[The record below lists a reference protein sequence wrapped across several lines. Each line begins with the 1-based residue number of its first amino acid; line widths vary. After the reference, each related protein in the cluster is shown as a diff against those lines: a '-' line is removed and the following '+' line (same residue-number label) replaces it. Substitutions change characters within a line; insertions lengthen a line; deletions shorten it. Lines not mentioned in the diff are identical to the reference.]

1 MPAILAEELT
11 KVYISHRRDPG
22 IAGAVR
28 SLFTRERQEVLAADR
43 INVRIEEG
51 ELVGFLGPNGAGKTT
66 TLKMLSGILYPTSGR
81 AEVLG
86 YVPWERRPEFQKQ
99 FSLVMGQKNQL
110 WWDLPPEESFLLFR
124 ELYEIPPAEYRRRVK
139 TLTEMLEISHLM
151 NTQVRKLSL
160 GERMKCE
167 LAAALLHRPRVVF
180 LDEPTIGLDVVSQKR
195 IREFI
200 RRTNREDGST
210 IVLTS
215 HYMDDVRALCERVV
229 IVDHGRV
236 IYDDSLARLVSRY
249 TDSKH
254 LKLTFSKPVARED
267 LEGLGRISSWDGMS
281 AGLET
286 PRESAA
292 RVAAAALARLPV
304 VDIEIKDPD
313 VEDVVR
319 DIFQHRPPAPSAGPV
334 ATEA

>member
-1 MPAILAEELT
+1 LPTILAEDLT
-11 KVYISHRRDPG
+11 KIYVSHQRDPG
-22 IAGAVR
+22 LAGAVR
-28 SLFTRERQEVLAADR
+28 SLFTRKRQEVLAADR

-86 YVPWERRPEFQKQ
+86 FVPWERRPEFQKQ

-124 ELYEIPPAEYRRRVK
+124 ELYEIPPAEYRKRVK
-139 TLTEMLEISHLM
+139 TLTEMLEIAHLM
-151 NTQVRKLSL
+151 NVQVRKLSL

-167 LAAALLHRPRVVF
+167 LAAELLHRPRVVF

-200 RRTNREDGST
+200 RQTNREDGST

-236 IYDDSLARLVSRY
+236 IYDDSLTRLVSHY

-254 LKLTFSKPVARED
+254 LKLTFSKPVELSD
-267 LEGLGRISSWDGMS
+267 LEGLGRVSSFDGLS
-281 AGLET
+281 AALEA
-286 PRESAA
+286 PRERAA
-292 RVAAAALARLPV
+292 QVAAAALSRLPV
-304 VDIEIKDPD
+304 VDIEIRDPD
-313 VEDVVR
+313 VEDVIR
-319 DIFQHRPPAPSAGPV
+319 DIFQHRPPAAAPDPV
-334 ATEA
+334 VTA

>member
-1 MPAILAEELT
+1 MPAILAEDLT
-11 KVYISHRRDPG
+11 KVYVSHQRDPG

-28 SLFTRERQEVLAADR
+28 SLFTRKRQEVLAADR

-86 YVPWERRPEFQKQ
+86 FVPWERRPEFQKQ

-124 ELYEIPPAEYRRRVK
+124 ELYEIPADVYRQRVK
-139 TLTEMLEISHLM
+139 MLTEMLEISHLM
-151 NTQVRKLSL
+151 NVQVRKLSL

-200 RRTNREDGST
+200 RQTNREDGST

-254 LKLTFSKPVARED
+254 LRLTFSKPVEQSA
-267 LEGLGRISSWDGMS
+267 LGGLGRVSSFDGLS
-281 AGLET
+281 AELES
-286 PRESAA
+286 PRDEAA
-292 RVAAAALARLPV
+292 RVAAAALSRLPV
-304 VDIEIKDPD
+304 VDIEIRDPD
-313 VEDVVR
+313 VEDVIR
-319 DIFQHRPPAPSAGPV
+319 DLFQHRPPAAAPDAVVAG
-334 ATEA
+334 

>member
-1 MPAILAEELT
+1 MPAILAEDLT
-11 KVYISHRRDPG
+11 KVYVSHQRDPG

-28 SLFTRERQEVLAADR
+28 SLFRRKRQEVLAADR

-86 YVPWERRPEFQKQ
+86 FVPWERRPEFQKQ

-124 ELYEIPPAEYRRRVK
+124 ELYEIPADVYRQRVK
-139 TLTEMLEISHLM
+139 MLTEMLEISHLM
-151 NTQVRKLSL
+151 NVQVRKLSL

-200 RRTNREDGST
+200 RQTNREDGST

-249 TDSKH
+249 TDSKQ
-254 LKLTFSKPVARED
+254 LRLTFSKPVEQSD
-267 LEGLGRISSWDGMS
+267 LGGLGRVSSFDGLS
-281 AGLET
+281 AELES
-286 PRESAA
+286 PRDEAA
-292 RVAAAALARLPV
+292 RVAAAALSRLPV
-304 VDIEIKDPD
+304 VDIEIRDPD
-313 VEDVVR
+313 VEDVIR
-319 DIFQHRPPAPSAGPV
+319 DLFQHRPPAAAPDAVVAG
-334 ATEA
+334 